1 MHAITSNRLACGLP
15 DIAADILSRIR
26 RSSPRVHCMTNSVAQ
41 NFTANILLAVGAVPS
56 MTVAPDEIAEFVARS
71 DALLVN
77 LGTFDGARREAA
89 EIAIEAVTDQRCP
102 WVLDPV
108 FVDRSRR
115 RSDFAR
121 TLMARTPRAVRLN
134 GAEFAAIAG
143 TDTAE
148 ERLERFALDQ
158 LTVIALTG
166 VTDTVTD
173 GARIARIENGDPLMD
188 RVTAI
193 GCAGTALVAAC
204 LAVEADSWLATCAG
218 LLIFAIAG
226 ECAAARARGPGSMP
240 VELLDGLA
248 SLERATLLDRAKVR

>member
-148 ERLERFALDQ
+148 ERLERFARDQ

-248 SLERATLLDRAKVR
+248 SLERATLLERAKVR